1 MLKRLLARLLFGA
14 EQSEPELIVHR
25 GEREI
30 SAGAGDLGAPSSPIV
45 KLSYDEALR
54 CFGVHQGR

>member
-1 MLKRLLARLLFGA
+1 MLKRLLVRLLFGA

-30 SAGAGDLGAPSSPIV
+30 SAGPAFLGAASTPIA

>member
-1 MLKRLLARLLFGA
+1 MLKRILVRLLFGA
-14 EQSEPELIVHR
+14 APVEPAPIVHR

-30 SAGAGDLGAPSSPIV
+30 SVGPDLGAPSSPIA

-54 CFGVHQGR
+54 CFGVHQGK

>member
-1 MLKRLLARLLFGA
+1 MIKRLLIRLLFRA
-14 EQSEPELIVHR
+14 APVEPELIVHR

-30 SAGAGDLGAPSSPIV
+30 SVGPAFLGASSAPPA